1 MWKYTD
7 PSSRLVLIE
16 PACPTPKKV
25 KPSRE
30 EGAPTAFSKLDKNEV
45 EEYRNL

>member
-1 MWKYTD
+1 MD
-7 PSSRLVLIE
+7 PASKLELKE
-16 PACPTPKKV
+16 PIRPTPKTV

-30 EGAPTAFSKLDKNEV
+30 EGAPTAFSKLDKNKV